1 MDNKTKRCPYCG
13 EEILS
18 VAKKCKHCGQWLI
31 KECPHC
37 HNWIK
42 ATARKC
48 KYCKQW
54 IDEYRETEYEEDEQQ
69 NSIFRNILQFCG
81 GCFTSCLSE
90 ILGIVSFCV
99 GAHILLP
106 SEANH
111 INKIK
116 TTIAENMDSQFAAR
130 GAEWGEL
137 VNINGYYLLYGPNFE
152 QDVITML
159 DERYSFKIYDLIV
172 ISFCDMIAKE
182 NEEEETTVSIAGF
195 GIIIPLVKTITY
207 QQ

>member
-1 MDNKTKRCPYCG
+1 MEQGKKNCPYCG
-13 EEILS
+13 EEIMYT
-18 VAKKCKHCGQWLI
+18 AKKCKHCGQWLI

-54 IDEYRETEYEEDEQQ
+54 IDKNNEYEDGEQQ
-69 NSIFRNILQFCG
+69 HSSFQNMLNSCG
-81 GCFTSCLSE
+81 GCFTSCLSK
-90 ILGIVSFCV
+90 IIIIVIFCV

-106 SEANH
+106 SETNH

-116 TTIAENMDSQFAAR
+116 TTIAENMNSQFAAR
-130 GAEWGEL
+130 GTEWGEL
-137 VNINGYYLLYGPNFE
+137 VKINGYYLLYGPNFE
-152 QDVITML
+152 QEVITML
-159 DERYSFKIYDLIV
+159 DERYSFKIYDFIV

-207 QQ
+207 Q